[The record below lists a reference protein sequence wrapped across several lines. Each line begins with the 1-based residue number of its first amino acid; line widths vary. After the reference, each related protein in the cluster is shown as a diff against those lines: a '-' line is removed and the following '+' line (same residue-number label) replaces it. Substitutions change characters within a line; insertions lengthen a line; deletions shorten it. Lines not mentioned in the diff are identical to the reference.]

1 MPLVKARRP
10 TSGLTPLPPVLVPP
24 PDLDEASI
32 GLCRYPHFPWN
43 EWERWAV
50 ASGLAPDL
58 AGLGGLVVR
67 EAYNHGWPEPLCT
80 LAGWRDDGRELLA
93 FALRSPEV
101 ARRHWE
107 ILLRTDG
114 LRGDIPPGSTDWTWA
129 YLRPDALTLLAEL
142 ESQP

>member
-1 MPLVKARRP
+1 MSKPL
-10 TSGLTPLPPVLVPP
+10 TSGLTLFPVVLVPP
-24 PDLDEASI
+24 PNLDEARI
-32 GLCRYPHFPWN
+32 GGCEYPHFPWN
-43 EWERWAV
+43 DWEHWAV

-67 EAYNHGWPEPLCT
+67 EAYNHGWPERLCV
-80 LAGWRDDGRELLA
+80 LAGWRDDGRELFA

-114 LRGDIPPGSTDWTWA
+114 LRGDIPPGSTDWTWE
-129 YLRPDALTLLAEL
+129 YLRPDAEALRAEL